1 MILTG
6 PTNARNGLALAR
18 ELFERYVHE
27 PRKSAEKASTK
38 TKRGIQLVLESRLR
52 KVGLGAAYERNYVAD
67 VGKLAEWTFD
77 YAGQGRAGDVV
88 GAAPVEGEES
98 GHLALVRT

>member
-1 MILTG
+1 
-6 PTNARNGLALAR
+6 
-18 ELFERYVHE
+18 
-27 PRKSAEKASTK
+27 
-38 TKRGIQLVLESRLR
+38 
-52 KVGLGAAYERNYVAD
+52 
-67 VGKLAEWTFD
+67 LAEWTFD